1 MDRVEL
7 LERLS
12 DETRAHIDRIR
23 DMYNAPFARQMGIKV
38 ECIGF
43 DRVVCTMDLREEHMN
58 SMGRGHGG
66 AVFSLM
72 DHTFAFATNIDD
84 DCTGIETSISYHRP
98 AMGRLKAT
106 ATPLNISR
114 SLRHFQV
121 MVEDEAG
128 KLVASGKCISFVLK
142 RD

>member
-12 DETRAHIDRIR
+12 DEAKVHIDRVW
-23 DMYNAPFARQMGIKV
+23 DMYNAPFARQMGIEV
-38 ECIGF
+38 EYIGF

-84 DCTGIETSISYHRP
+84 DCTGIETSISYYRP

-106 ATPLNISR
+106 ATPLNISGHSDTSR
-114 SLRHFQV
+114 
-121 MVEDEAG
+121 
-128 KLVASGKCISFVLK
+128 
-142 RD
+142 